1 MPSTDG
7 PAPLAWFGGRLATGL
22 VDVTDDLAALDS
34 AGWWA
39 VVVTFEGQRHLR
51 PVRRRPRGSRCRPR
65 LLARRTDVGLVVV
78 DVAGRVRREG
88 GP

>member
-22 VDVTDDLAALDS
+22 VDVTDDLTALDT

-39 VVVTFEGQRHLR
+39 VVVTFEGH
-51 PVRRRPRGSRCRPR
+51 VTC
-65 LLARRTDVGLVVV
+65 ARFV
-78 DVAGRVRREG
+78 DVRDA
-88 GP
+88 